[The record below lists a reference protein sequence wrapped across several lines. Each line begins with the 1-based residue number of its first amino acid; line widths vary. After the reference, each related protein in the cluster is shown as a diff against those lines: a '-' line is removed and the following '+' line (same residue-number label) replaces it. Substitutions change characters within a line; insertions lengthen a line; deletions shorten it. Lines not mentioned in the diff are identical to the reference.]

1 VVTLSFKEGN
11 ILKSELL
18 FKVNNEDLIL
28 FRHFLTFGKEK
39 KEEKMS
45 LPEF

>member
-18 FKVNNEDLIL
+18 LFGVNNEDLIPL
-28 FRHFLTFGKEK
+28 GHFLTFG
-39 KEEKMS
+39 
-45 LPEF
+45 